1 MRRFATALVLLVLM
15 AWPGT
20 AGSAADPEWLVRLKT
35 WSHAV
40 MHHKPGQLD
49 PAAVELAAWTAENV
63 HTVVADFLSLHP
75 DLKQKRHASMEAT
88 YARTY
93 RKKTLGS
100 ADMRAIEVFQ
110 GAAPDGTNRVL
121 RRAAMLHADVALLAP
136 VDWSRSTGV
145 ADSVMVLDGSV
156 VGLEGQSAHWVI
168 GRALLDAVEPAPR
181 DDPWARLWYYAL
193 AIEFLEGGN
202 LAAAKPHLEHALKI
216 LPDDARVQFGSG
228 YYHQAAG
235 APSVQAA
242 YIAQTRLARRIRARS
257 PGIDD
262 AESNWKAAE
271 KRFRRALALDPG
283 FVEARIRLGETL
295 LNLDRVNDA
304 SGQLRQ
310 VAGGVGHPV
319 LDYLAQMLLGA
330 AEERLGHRPA
340 AAACYGRAA
349 ALFPEARSPGFA
361 LAALDRRGGARLDA
375 WRQVERATAPPVPA
389 QADADPWWTF
399 TRWHAKSAKT
409 LLAEL
414 RELMTAEIAR

>member
-1 MRRFATALVLLVLM
+1 MRRFATALVLLALM

-20 AGSAADPEWLVRLKT
+20 ARAATDPEWLVRLKT
-35 WSHAV
+35 WSRAV
-40 MHHKPGQLD
+40 MQHEPGQLD
-49 PAAVELAAWTAENV
+49 VAAVELATWTTYSVNG
-63 HTVVADFLSLHP
+63 VVADFLSLHP
-75 DLKQKRHASMEAT
+75 DLKQKRPLYLESNS
-88 YARTY
+88 ARAYT
-93 RKKTLGS
+93 KKTLGS
-100 ADMRAIEVFQ
+100 ADMRSIEVFQ
-110 GAAPDGTNRVL
+110 STAPDGTNRVL
-121 RRAAMLHADVALLAP
+121 RRAAMLHADVALLAA

-156 VGLEGQSAHWVI
+156 VGLEGQSAHWVA
-168 GRALLDAVEPAPR
+168 GRTLLDAIEPAPSG
-181 DDPWARLWYYAL
+181 DPYVRLWYYAL
-193 AIEFLEGGN
+193 AIEFFQGGN

-242 YIAQTRLARRIRARS
+242 YRSQKRLAERTKTRS
-257 PGIDD
+257 SGLDD
-262 AESNWKAAE
+262 AESNWKTAE

-283 FVEARIRLGETL
+283 FAEARVRLGATL
-295 LNLDRVNDA
+295 LNLDRVDDA
-304 SGQLRQ
+304 AGQLRQ
-310 VAGGVGHPV
+310 VAAGVGHPV

-349 ALFPEARSPGFA
+349 ALFPEARSPRFA
-361 LAALDRRGGARLDA
+361 MAALDRRGGARLDA
-375 WRQVERATAPPVPA
+375 WRQVARATAPPVPA

-399 TRWHAKSAKT
+399 TRWHAKPAKT

-414 RELMTAEIAR
+414 RELVATEIAR